1 MFWQIQDYKI
11 IEELK
16 FEDTVAVKIFNN
28 KNIYRKNYTIKGGF
42 IYNENDKKV
51 LDYTG
56 KVFGKISDFIN

>member
-28 KNIYRKNYTIKGGF
+28 KNIYRKNYTIKGDF